1 MAMRSNA
8 IEIDA
13 MGARGLQRGCGKSGL
28 VSLVAAALLSISG
41 MAPAQTILKM
51 STTLP
56 PNNPV
61 VGDFFEPWAKKV
73 NVAAGSEFQ
82 IQVINGPTIANA
94 TNVWDRTASG
104 VVEIGFGILGAV
116 SRPFPKSTIIGLPLL
131 VEENQLAAASVSL
144 WRLYS
149 SGLTTDEFKDVKPI
163 ALFGTPVQG
172 ISSKQPIRRLEDM
185 KGLKVRAADKT
196 VADVVTALGGAP
208 ISVPAIEVYQALS
221 QGVVGAS
228 VAGFVLV
235 TAFKLTEVVK
245 NHLEGLPLGA
255 PAGFIVM
262 NPQAYEK
269 LSPKGKEILNQF
281 IGETLSREFGTYFM
295 NEGIRNKESVRKMP
309 DHTFFPLTGA
319 EKTRW
324 EQAAQPVIRQWSS
337 STPNGEKILG
347 AFRAEIQKGGK

>member
-1 MAMRSNA
+1 MLKKTAVA
-8 IEIDA
+8 LFA
-13 MGARGLQRGCGKSGL
+13 ALALGTGL
-28 VSLVAAALLSISG
+28 VQ
-41 MAPAQTILKM
+41 AQTVLKF

-56 PNNPV
+56 PTNPIV
-61 VGDFFEPWAKKV
+61 PDFFEPWAKKV
-73 NVAAGSEFQ
+73 NAAAGGEFQ

-94 TNVWDRTASG
+94 VNVWDRTANG

-116 SRPFPKSTIIGLPLL
+116 NLPFPKSTIIGLPLL
-131 VEENQLAAASVSL
+131 VGENQLAAASVAL
-144 WRLYS
+144 WRLYQT
-149 SGLTTDEFKDVKPI
+149 GLVADEYKDVRPI

-172 ISSKQPIRRLEDM
+172 ISSKQPVRRLEDM

-245 NHLEGLPLGA
+245 HHLEGLPLGA

-262 NPQAYEK
+262 NRAAYDR
-269 LSPKGKEILNQF
+269 LSPKGRQILDSF
-281 IGETLSREFGTYFM
+281 TGEALSREIGTYFM
-295 NEGIRNKESVRKMP
+295 NEGIRNKNLVRGMK
-309 DHTFFPLTGA
+309 DHTFHPLAGA
-319 EKTRW
+319 EKARW
-324 EQAAQPVIRQWSS
+324 EQALQPVIRNWAA
-337 STPNGEKILG
+337 STPNGEKVL
-347 AFRAEIQKGGK
+347 ATFRNEIQKGAK